1 MENIQTEENQENI
14 SNKDESEKITN
25 NNESEGEGEGENKK
39 IEFNDEDKRNIMLIM
54 DKHNL
59 DEDTTKNIYLA
70 FNKNIFAV
78 LKYISNEID
87 NLKIICNQTSID
99 IEKAREIYYKCNK
112 DVVESI
118 SFILEDKHEE
128 EIQQEIEEENIV
140 KPLFDESKTYK
151 HIIECGKDL
160 LYDEDNDYLFDPE
173 TKDFFSSMKS
183 AKTKIQELRYI
194 VDSKDIIIQNQ
205 KKTMKK
211 EKLEDILNNYQEKLM
226 EWGKSQLEKWETDQK
241 LKDEYPDKDDYKNYL
256 EKKMKLKYAS
266 ETSKYY

>member
-1 MENIQTEENQENI
+1 METIHTEENQKEI
-14 SNKDESEKITN
+14 LNKNEEQEK
-25 NNESEGEGEGENKK
+25 GKDKNKK
-39 IEFNDEDKRNIMLIM
+39 IEFTEEDQKNIELIM
-54 DKHNL
+54 NKHNL
-59 DEDTTKNIYLA
+59 DEETTKKIYLA
-70 FNKNIFAV
+70 FNRNVFAV

-99 IEKAREIYYKCNK
+99 IEKAREIYYKCGK

-118 SFILEDKHEE
+118 SFILEGNHEE
-128 EIQQEIEEENIV
+128 SNQQEIEEKIEKENV
-140 KPLFDESKTYK
+140 ENPLFDESKTYK

-160 LYDEDNDYLFDPE
+160 LYDEENDFLFDPE
-173 TKDFFSSMKS
+173 TKDFFSNMKS

-241 LKDEYPDKDDYKNYL
+241 LKDEYPNKEDYKNHL

>member
-1 MENIQTEENQENI
+1 METIHTEENQKEI
-14 SNKDESEKITN
+14 LNK
-25 NNESEGEGEGENKK
+25 NEEEQEEGKDKK
-39 IEFNDEDKRNIMLIM
+39 IEFTEEDQKNIELIM
-54 DKHNL
+54 NKHNL
-59 DEDTTKNIYLA
+59 DEETTKKIYLA
-70 FNKNIFAV
+70 FNRNVFAV

-99 IEKAREIYYKCNK
+99 IEKAREIYYKCGK

-118 SFILEDKHEE
+118 SFVLEDKHEE
-128 EIQQEIEEENIV
+128 EIQQEIEEENV
-140 KPLFDESKTYK
+140 ENPLFDESKIYK

-160 LYDEDNDYLFDPE
+160 LYDEENDYLFDPE
-173 TKDFFSSMKS
+173 TKGFFSNMKS

-211 EKLEDILNNYQEKLM
+211 EKLEEILNNYQEKLM

-241 LKDEYPDKDDYKNYL
+241 LKGEYPNKDDYKNFL
-256 EKKMKLKYAS
+256 ERKMKLKYAS

>member
-1 MENIQTEENQENI
+1 METIHTEENQKEI
-14 SNKDESEKITN
+14 LNKDEEQEKDQN
-25 NNESEGEGEGENKK
+25 ENKK
-39 IEFNDEDKRNIMLIM
+39 IEFTEEDQKNIELIM
-54 DKHNL
+54 NKHNL
-59 DEDTTKNIYLA
+59 DKETTQKIYLA
-70 FNKNIFAV
+70 FNRNVFAV

-118 SFILEDKHEE
+118 SFILEDKEE
-128 EIQQEIEEENIV
+128 KETQQETEEENV
-140 KPLFDESKTYK
+140 EKPLFDESKTYK
-151 HIIECGKDL
+151 HIIEWGKDL
-160 LYDEDNDYLFDPE
+160 LYDKETDYLFDPE
-173 TKDFFSSMKS
+173 TKEFFSNMKS

-194 VDSKDIIIQNQ
+194 VDSKDIIIQKQ

-211 EKLEDILNNYQEKLM
+211 EKLENILNNYKENLM

-241 LKDEYPDKDDYKNYL
+241 LKDEYPNKDDYQNYL

>member
-1 MENIQTEENQENI
+1 METIHTEENQKKI
-14 SNKDESEKITN
+14 SNTDEEKN
-25 NNESEGEGEGENKK
+25 RNENKK
-39 IEFNDEDKRNIMLIM
+39 IEFTEEDNKNIELIM
-54 DKHNL
+54 NKHNL
-59 DEDTTKNIYLA
+59 DEETTKKIYLA
-70 FNKNIFAV
+70 FNRNLFAV

-118 SFILEDKHEE
+118 SFILEGKYED
-128 EIQQEIEEENIV
+128 EIQQEKEEENV
-140 KPLFDESKTYK
+140 ENPLFDESKTYK

-160 LYDEDNDYLFDPE
+160 LYDEENDYLFDPE
-173 TKDFFSSMKS
+173 TKDFFSNMKS

-211 EKLEDILNNYQEKLM
+211 EKLEEILNNYQEKLM

-241 LKDEYPDKDDYKNYL
+241 LKDEYPNKDDYKNYL